1 MRMLYKNDKGYIV
14 EDQYIESYLSN
25 GYTCFPENGVAPSTI
40 VTPSLDVQ
48 KRVEKIIE
56 DGLKEI
62 KEEVKKPVKKVAK
75 KRVAKK
81 RVAKK
86 VAKKKVNDNA

>member
-1 MRMLYKNDKGYIV
+1 MLYKNDKGYIV
-14 EDQYIESYLSN
+14 EDQYIEAYLSN
-25 GYTCFPENGVAPSTI
+25 GYTNFPENGVPPSTI

-62 KEEVKKPVKKVAK
+62 KEVKKPVKKVAK

-81 RVAKK
+81 VSKK
-86 VAKKKVNDNA
+86 VAKKKVTKDA